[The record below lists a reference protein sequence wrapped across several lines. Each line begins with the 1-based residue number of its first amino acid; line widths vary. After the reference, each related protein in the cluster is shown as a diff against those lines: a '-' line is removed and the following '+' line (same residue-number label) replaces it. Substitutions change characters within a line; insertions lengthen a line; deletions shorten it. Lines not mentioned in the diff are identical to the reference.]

1 MTSITSS
8 LLETSTHKLHLF
20 SSLPPPYFVL
30 IDKSLPTKYIPAKL
44 CSDSLLIVDPIPTPD
59 ADDDHHYF
67 SVLLAGKNIGK
78 LSSVSSD
85 FDQLAKFVT
94 NWESALQELETF
106 QTPNRQKGFKL
117 LTESVKSKLSFLTAN
132 NGADTAASIFS
143 SKSAEVKTS
152 PSSLVDKIYDQRSEF
167 LDLQK
172 LSVRLVTWNLH
183 GGSLRK
189 TNFNNLLGLSKKGTK
204 KYQLYVIGFQETDP
218 FTTKNLSVSNNST
231 LENTLDL
238 IISALGGP
246 NKFKIISTSQMLG
259 LSLIVIAESIL
270 ADQFRVKETN
280 NTGTGLFGIWG
291 NKGAVCTKLEFGGDA
306 AIGLKGTELNFINCH
321 LTAGESE
328 IDLQR
333 RKWELQE
340 IGNKA
345 KISGLSKGE
354 VIVDQS
360 ITFLLGDMNYRV
372 ELDPDLVQSFSDTNE
387 IETILAHDQLQQKS
401 NLLSSNLFTEQE
413 ITFLPTY
420 KYTIGT
426 EKFDFTPLSNGT
438 KARTPSYTDRILFTA
453 NERLTPVAY
462 KSIQDY
468 TLSDHKPVYADFTLD
483 VFAVDP
489 QKRKTVLQEILKQAD
504 DRENSIRPTI
514 VVEPREIISTENNVL
529 VKSAVEISFQQ
540 QTIFNTG
547 AVEWELISNNPDIT
561 VEPSFGILPYGIKQ
575 YVEVSC
581 KLPISREIQ
590 GVAILRVKDVQ
601 DIFIPIEFCPGQTF
615 LGKSLQDLAGNT
627 SQSEFKKMPKPIWF
641 LIDYLLNNFNLLP
654 KDLFMSAKTREFGG
668 SPEQEEFLSRLQDTL
683 NRDSMPNFEIA
694 DSDNMSIYGVA
705 KMLIVLLENLPGK
718 IIPSEFYYSH
728 VFADRKVNPSLGA
741 AVIELMERLPS
752 VNVNVLVYLKSF
764 LRNLIETGTDSK
776 QLSKS
781 QILFFLFFAN
791 SFLVGVFDSLIIE
804 RPKEKEGLRERQA
817 RKEFLNELIGI

>member
-20 SSLPPPYFVL
+20 SSFPPPYFVL

-44 CSDSLLIVDPIPTPD
+44 CLDSLLIVDPIPTPD

-67 SVLLAGKNIGK
+67 SVSVAGKNIGK

-94 NWESALQELETF
+94 NWESALQELETL
-106 QTPNRQKGFKL
+106 QTPKRQKGFKL
-117 LTESVKSKLSFLTAN
+117 LTEGVKNKLSFLTPN
-132 NGADTAASIFS
+132 NSNDASASAFS
-143 SKSAEVKTS
+143 NSKPAKDETS
-152 PSSLVDKIYDQRSEF
+152 HSSLVDKIYNQRSEF

-172 LSVRLVTWNLH
+172 LSVRLITWNLH
-183 GGSLRK
+183 GSSLRK
-189 TNFNNLLGLSKKGTK
+189 TNFNNLLGLSKKDTK

-218 FTTKNLSVSNNST
+218 FTAKNLSVSNNST

-246 NKFKIISTSQMLG
+246 NKFKIVSASQMLG
-259 LSLIVIAESIL
+259 LLLIVIAESAL
-270 ADQFRVKETN
+270 ADQFRVKETS

-291 NKGAVCTKLEFGGDA
+291 NKGAVYTKLEFGGDA

-321 LTAGESE
+321 LAAGESDT
-328 IDLQR
+328 DLQR

-345 KISGLSKGE
+345 KIPGLAKDE
-354 VIVDQS
+354 YIADQS
-360 ITFLLGDMNYRV
+360 ITFLLGDLNYRV
-372 ELDPDLVQSFSDTNE
+372 DLDPDLVQSFSDTNE
-387 IETILAHDQLQQKS
+387 IETILAHDQLQHKS
-401 NLLSSNLFTEQE
+401 NLLSSNLFSEQE

-420 KYTIGT
+420 KYTVGT
-426 EKFDFTPLSNGT
+426 EKFDFTPLSSGA
-438 KARTPSYTDRILFTA
+438 KARTPSYTDRILFTV

-462 KSIQDY
+462 NSIQDY

-483 VFAVDP
+483 AFAVDP
-489 QKRKTVLQEILKQAD
+489 QKRKTVLQEVLKQAD

-514 VVEPREIISTENNVL
+514 VVEPHEVTSTENNVL

-547 AVEWELISNNPDIT
+547 AVEWKLISNNPDIT
-561 VEPSFGILPYGIKQ
+561 VEPSSGALPNGIKQ
-575 YVEVSC
+575 YVKVSC
-581 KLPISREIQ
+581 KLPINGEIQ

-601 DIFIPIEFCPGQTF
+601 DIFIPIEFKPGQTF

-627 SQSEFKKMPKPIWF
+627 TQSEFKKMPKSVWF
-641 LIDYLLNNFNLLP
+641 LIDYLLNNSDLLP
-654 KDLFMSAKTREFGG
+654 KDLFMSADTKEFGK
-668 SPEQEEFLSRLQDTL
+668 SPEQEEFLTRLQDTL
-683 NRDSMPNFEIA
+683 NRDSIPNVDIA
-694 DSDNMSIYGVA
+694 YSDNTSIHGVA
-705 KMLIVLLENLPGK
+705 KMLMMLLENLPGK
-718 IIPSEFYYSH
+718 IIPSEFYYTH
-728 VFADRKVNPSLGA
+728 VLADRKANPNLDTV
-741 AVIELMERLPS
+741 VIELMERLPS

-764 LRNLIETGTDSK
+764 LRNIIEAGTDSK

-781 QILFFLFFAN
+781 QILFLLNLFYFYFIFL
-791 SFLVGVFDSLIIE
+791 LTVF
-804 RPKEKEGLRERQA
+804 
-817 RKEFLNELIGI
+817 